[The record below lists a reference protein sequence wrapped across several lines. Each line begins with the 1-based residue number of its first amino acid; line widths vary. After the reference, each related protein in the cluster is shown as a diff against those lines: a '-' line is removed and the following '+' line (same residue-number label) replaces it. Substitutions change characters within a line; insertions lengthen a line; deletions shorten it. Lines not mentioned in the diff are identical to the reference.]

1 MTPKRKEERSLTQL
15 NQREGLAAK
24 RERTVYVCLATKRN
38 RQNFTHGEFQLSW
51 KQQEQKEAVGITRE
65 LLGESTETSNLQAF
79 APSWEKR

>member
-1 MTPKRKEERSLTQL
+1 MSLTHL
-15 NQREGLAAK
+15 NQREGSAAK
-24 RERTVYVCLATKRN
+24 RERTVYVCLTTKRN
-38 RQNFTHGEFQLSW
+38 RHNFTHEEFQLSW